1 MKGGE
6 IKKGNDVFTW
16 LDKHSDEI
24 RALSA
29 SSIRLRGDHLFFASS
44 IFQPKT
50 LSLFIVY
57 FFTDQRRG
65 KKKKIAKNLCYSKAL
80 HSRVVR
86 EKTQSARHQKNLRV
100 SPLKTSFYSKKRTS
114 YEGKKC

>member
-24 RALSA
+24 RALST

-44 IFQPKT
+44 IFPPKT

-65 KKKKIAKNLCYSKAL
+65 KKKKSPKIFAIRKLFILEWFERKPNLPVIKKPP
-80 HSRVVR
+80 RF
-86 EKTQSARHQKNLRV
+86 
-100 SPLKTSFYSKKRTS
+100 PLKTSFYSKKRTS